1 MENKITMTKI
11 SLNVNKI
18 NKFLLFL
25 IMALPGCCLLIS
37 NVRLRFSITVFAI
50 FSFFYMLIK
59 FKKCVSDIIIFFK
72 TPVIKILLLWMI
84 WCFLSGFISCV
95 SGNYKWGSFLFYFI
109 YHMML
114 SVVPCYLG
122 FLLIRQNSI
131 TDICKYYYLYIFMLL
146 IVGSI
151 DFIFLHSGIGFL
163 ENFFDTFIV
172 NSRQLAYGDFIHIAR
187 TKSVFVEPSFFANF
201 ICFNLP
207 LIYEFS
213 KNKYKIFRSSFS
225 DIILK
230 KSMIFL
236 SWFMII
242 VTLSPIF
249 LIFAVLFTI
258 IYFLIMSKRTSK
270 LIFLLFFGIMFIT
283 VAIMLSNINIQG
295 TYLERI
301 QKTLASIHDFRVFIY
316 AESSL
321 ATRIISMCNQ
331 FIIALQH
338 PILGVGYGN
347 IEPFLLKQL
356 ESSPLPLT
364 QQLITSIG
372 AGRGANK
379 FLFWTTLCETG
390 LIGITLLYAYFIKT
404 IYKAKMLL
412 NHLYGHDK
420 AFISSCIFM
429 LTYQIVVFLYDGEFA
444 GHFSFILGII
454 AGINIYS
461 KQERQ
466 DNA

>member
-25 IMALPGCCLLIS
+25 IMTLPGCCLLIS
-37 NVRLRFSITVFAI
+37 NVRLRFSIVIFAI
-50 FSFFYMLIK
+50 FSFFYTLIK

-109 YHMML
+109 YHMIL

-131 TDICKYYYLYIFMLL
+131 TNICKYYYLYVFIML
-146 IVGSI
+146 IIGSI
-151 DFIFLHSGIGFL
+151 DFILLHSGIWFL

-172 NSRQLAYGDFIHIAR
+172 NTRRLAYGEIIHIAR
-187 TKSVFVEPSFFANF
+187 TKSVFTEPSYFANF

-213 KNKYKIFRSSFS
+213 KNKYKIFRSSFL

-230 KSMIFL
+230 KSMFIL
-236 SWFMII
+236 AWWMII
-242 VTLSPIF
+242 ATLSPIF

-258 IYFLIMSKRTSK
+258 IYFFITSKRTSK
-270 LIFLLFFGIMFIT
+270 LIFLLSFGIMFI
-283 VAIMLSNINIQG
+283 VAAIILSNINIQG

-301 QKTLASIHDFRVFIY
+301 SKTLASIHDIRVFIY
-316 AESSL
+316 AETSL
-321 ATRIISMCNQ
+321 ATRIISICNQ

-338 PILGVGYGN
+338 PILGIGYGN
-347 IEPFLLKQL
+347 IERFLLKQL

-364 QQLITSIG
+364 PQLISSVGTGS
-372 AGRGANK
+372 GANK

-390 LIGITLLYAYFIKT
+390 FIGVTLLYAYFIKT
-404 IYKAKMLL
+404 IHRAKILL
-412 NHLYGHDK
+412 NHLYGYDK

-444 GHFSFILGII
+444 GYFSFILGII
-454 AGINIYS
+454 AGINIYY
-461 KQERQ
+461 KTRKER
-466 DNA
+466 